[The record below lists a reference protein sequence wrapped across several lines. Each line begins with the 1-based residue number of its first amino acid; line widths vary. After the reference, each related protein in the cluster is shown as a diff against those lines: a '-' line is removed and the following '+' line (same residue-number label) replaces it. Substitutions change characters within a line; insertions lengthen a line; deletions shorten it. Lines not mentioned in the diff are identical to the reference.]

1 MLRLASASASTPIL
15 SAFVR
20 PSLKGRLYVE
30 AKSALDVRKACSG
43 LLGVMVNKLAH
54 VPIDEALSL
63 LQLDTHFFSVNV
75 GDWVRMK
82 SGLYRQDLALV
93 LDVFQGGTGM
103 KVALMPRLDLSS
115 DPNGKRKR
123 SSRFRPSKRLFNEQE
138 IVRALGP
145 ESITRCN
152 QIFMFRNQ
160 EFKNGLLELD
170 VELDDLIPEL
180 ATPSK
185 SELREF
191 VQSST
196 LDSESLNRAF
206 VCIIRNLQ
214 ASLKSGDRII
224 VLLGESQGKIGVIRS
239 VRGNTATV
247 CIGDQHPDLEI
258 QTSTLDKHFEL
269 HDYVKVTDG
278 LEIGRSGWVTSINI
292 PDVTFFDE
300 QKSEEVCCRHHNAS
314 FA

>member
-30 AKSALDVRKACSG
+30 AKSALDMRKACSG

-54 VPIDEALSL
+54 VPIDEALPL
-63 LQLDTHFFSVNV
+63 LQLDTHFFSVDV

-82 SGLYRQDLALV
+82 SGLYRQDLAVV

-115 DPNGKRKR
+115 DPNGKRKC

-152 QIFMFRNQ
+152 QIFMFRKQ
-160 EFKNGLLELD
+160 EFKNGLLELE

-191 VQSST
+191 IQSST
-196 LDSESLNRAF
+196 LDSKSVNLAF
-206 VCIIRNLQ
+206 VRIIRNLQ
-214 ASLKSGDRII
+214 ASLKSGDRVI
-224 VLLGESQGKIGVIRS
+224 VMLGESQGKIGVIKS
-239 VRGNTATV
+239 VRGNIATL

-258 QTSTLDKHFEL
+258 LTSTLDTL
-269 HDYVKVTDG
+269 QAT
-278 LEIGRSGWVTSINI
+278 T
-292 PDVTFFDE
+292 
-300 QKSEEVCCRHHNAS
+300 
-314 FA
+314 